1 MFTSRSKNRASV
13 EWSGPNPKGHKP
25 KGESSA
31 ARFPFSVIGQRKPS
45 AAFDMVTITTNP
57 TGMKR
62 ANGASRS
69 TVSRPAHRERGGA
82 PCVSIVGFD
91 HFELDRALVPGRDR
105 ASLMYGSAVGAQR
118 DRRGS
123 LDTGWTGEDD
133 AGTGLAR
140 CA

>member
-1 MFTSRSKNRASV
+1 MERPR
-13 EWSGPNPKGHKP
+13 PKRPQAQGRNH
-25 KGESSA
+25 
-31 ARFPFSVIGQRKPS
+31 RRRDFLFSVSDQRKPS
-45 AAFDMVTITTNP
+45 TAFDMATVTTNP

-69 TVSRPAHRERGGA
+69 IVSRAAHRERGGA

-91 HFELDRALVPGRDR
+91 RFVLDHALIQVRDR
-105 ASLMYGSAVGAQR
+105 ASLMYGSAVGVER
-118 DRRGS
+118 DMRRS
-123 LDTGWTGEDD
+123 LDTGWTSEDD